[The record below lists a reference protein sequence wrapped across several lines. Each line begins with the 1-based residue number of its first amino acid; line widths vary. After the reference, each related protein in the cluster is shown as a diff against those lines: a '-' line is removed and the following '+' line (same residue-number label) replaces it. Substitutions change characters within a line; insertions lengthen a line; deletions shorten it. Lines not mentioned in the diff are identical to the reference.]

1 MSEGHLVVRQED
13 LTEVCVGKNI
23 NFVTIISDKDLET
36 RESNRIYVG
45 LSR

>member
-23 NFVTIISDKDLET
+23 NVVTNIPPS
-36 RESNRIYVG
+36 G
-45 LSR
+45 LTS